1 MNESETDQRKN
12 GVRRMIQPASV
23 LGVSSPA
30 TEMIALEQ
38 YGSKFFENDATRRWP
53 CAAMRT
59 DHLDHI
65 NFSSEIDADS
75 ADVSPSPPSG
85 FISEHHIFCER
96 PQGTATV
103 SSQLDTDQP
112 HTPSTILILQG

>member
-1 MNESETDQRKN
+1 
-12 GVRRMIQPASV
+12 MIQPASV
-23 LGVSSPA
+23 LGVNSQA
-30 TEMIALEQ
+30 TEMIALER
-38 YGSKFFENDATRRWP
+38 YGSKKFSKTKQPVVGLAHRAGVER
-53 CAAMRT
+53 
-59 DHLDHI
+59 DHI

-85 FISEHHIFCER
+85 FISEHHIFCEG